1 MSLDYTK
8 IENRFHLYT
17 RELDSNNKSYIYGEV
32 EPTVIID
39 LLKDKVDFQEGD
51 SFLDIGSG
59 CGKMVISIANNMRF
73 NQYYFTGIEI
83 HETRYNESMILLNK
97 YDMYENVEFILG
109 DYETLYFRN
118 YNVLYCC
125 NTIFGEKE
133 NNNLFKK
140 IKSEFI
146 GYFILFE
153 YDNILREY
161 LIASYN
167 VKSSWNS
174 CVTIGLF
181 KKMK

>member
-73 NQYYFTGIEI
+73 NQYYFT
-83 HETRYNESMILLNK
+83 
-97 YDMYENVEFILG
+97 
-109 DYETLYFRN
+109 
-118 YNVLYCC
+118 
-125 NTIFGEKE
+125 
-133 NNNLFKK
+133 
-140 IKSEFI
+140 
-146 GYFILFE
+146 
-153 YDNILREY
+153 
-161 LIASYN
+161 
-167 VKSSWNS
+167 
-174 CVTIGLF
+174 
-181 KKMK
+181 